1 MLTLTPPLKVF
12 ASLAP
17 TDMRKSFHGLT
28 GIVEKE
34 LGQSVE
40 DGDLFLFF
48 NRRRDKLKVL
58 FFSGDGL
65 IILYKQLEK
74 GTFECLRRPRDWS
87 SSRAAGESGV
97 TDTDKYLTL
106 RSDELTLLL
115 DGIELASVKRRKW
128 WRRERMEQDAK
139 AGESPY

>member
-1 MLTLTPPLKVF
+1 MLTVAPQLKVF

-28 GIVEKE
+28 GIIEKE

-40 DGDLFLFF
+40 EGDLFLFF

-58 FFSGDGL
+58 FFAGDGL
-65 IILYKQLEK
+65 IILYKQLES
-74 GTFECLRRPRDWS
+74 GTFECLRRPADWS
-87 SSRAAGESGV
+87 SSRAAGEQGV
-97 TDTDKYLTL
+97 TETTEKYLTL

-115 DGIELASVKRRKW
+115 NGIELASVKRRKW
-128 WRRERMEQDAK
+128 WRREKKEQNAK
-139 AGESPY
+139 T

>member
-1 MLTLTPPLKVF
+1 MLTVAPQLKVF

-28 GIVEKE
+28 GIIEKE

-58 FFSGDGL
+58 FFTGDGL
-65 IILYKQLEK
+65 IILYKQLES
-74 GTFECLRRPRDWS
+74 GTFECLRRPSDWS
-87 SSRAAGESGV
+87 SSRAAGEPGD
-97 TDTDKYLTL
+97 TDTTEKYLTL
-106 RSDELTLLL
+106 RSDELALLL
-115 DGIELASVKRRKW
+115 GGIELASVRRRKW
-128 WRRERMEQDAK
+128 WRREKKEQNAK
-139 AGESPY
+139 T

>member
-1 MLTLTPPLKVF
+1 MLTVAPPLKVF

-28 GIVEKE
+28 GIIEKE

-40 DGDLFLFF
+40 EGDLFLFF

-58 FFSGDGL
+58 FFAGDGL
-65 IILYKQLEK
+65 IILYKQLES

-87 SSRAAGESGV
+87 SSRAAGEPGV
-97 TDTDKYLTL
+97 TDTTEKYLTL

-115 DGIELASVKRRKW
+115 NGIELASVKRRKW
-128 WRRERMEQDAK
+128 WRREKKEQNAK
-139 AGESPY
+139 T

>member
-1 MLTLTPPLKVF
+1 MLTVAPQLKVF

-28 GIVEKE
+28 GIIEKE

-40 DGDLFLFF
+40 EGDLFLFF

-58 FFSGDGL
+58 FFAGDGL
-65 IILYKQLEK
+65 IILYKQLES

-87 SSRAAGESGV
+87 SSRAAGEQGV
-97 TDTDKYLTL
+97 PETTEKYLTL

-115 DGIELASVKRRKW
+115 NGIELASVKRRKW
-128 WRRERMEQDAK
+128 WRREEKEQDVK
-139 AGESPY
+139 T

>member
-1 MLTLTPPLKVF
+1 MLTVAPQLKVF

-28 GIVEKE
+28 GIIEKE

-40 DGDLFLFF
+40 EGDLFLFF

-58 FFSGDGL
+58 FFAGDGL

-74 GTFECLRRPRDWS
+74 GTFECLRRPSDWS

-97 TDTDKYLTL
+97 TDMADRNVSIGL
-106 RSDELTLLL
+106 RHPPLEF
-115 DGIELASVKRRKW
+115 SV
-128 WRRERMEQDAK
+128 ALF
-139 AGESPY
+139 G